1 MTGGIDMRATPQERD
16 TPDTVPA
23 TGAVSDEM
31 VLPSS
36 PDASPD
42 SSRRNPVPLSIQSL
56 RRRWPKPGA
65 ASRAEADGDAFIA
78 NAVRALAG
86 GSYTVAVVGAK
97 GGVGATTI
105 ALLAGALLAEVPEA
119 RPALVELAADWGGIG
134 GLLGDTGSRTV
145 VDLLAYL
152 TAAHSAG
159 LGFIQG
165 FMTPWAH
172 LPVLLAPHA
181 PGFAARLTVTD
192 YERTLHLLRT
202 HYNLVLL
209 DCGPSLIHP
218 PTRFALDIADH
229 VMLVTNPDPV
239 ALRRAHRAVYYLTGP
254 PHTFNSASCTTD
266 TGTRAHALTDI
277 TMVFNDTGVASV
289 HAFDHPAWKEVMPH
303 LNTLAPFP
311 HLPSVSHPS
320 ALSTLSVKTLPPPHR
335 RALKTLLTAVL
346 GRLAY
351 P

>member
-42 SSRRNPVPLSIQSL
+42 SSRQNPVPLSIQSL

-145 VDLLAYL
+145 VDLLAHL

>member
-1 MTGGIDMRATPQERD
+1 MRSTPQERD
-16 TPDTVPA
+16 TLDIVSATVAIPDEV
-23 TGAVSDEM
+23 

-36 PDASPD
+36 PDASPG
-42 SSRRNPVPLSIQSL
+42 SPRRHPVPLPVRSL
-56 RRRWPKPGA
+56 RRRWPRPGA
-65 ASRAEADGDAFIA
+65 ASRAEADGDVFIA

-86 GSYTVAVVGAK
+86 GSHTVAVVGAK

-119 RPALVELAADWGGIG
+119 RPVLVELVADWGGME

-145 VDLLAYL
+145 LDLLAHL

-172 LPVLLAPHA
+172 LPVLLAPHDPA
-181 PGFAARLTVTD
+181 LAARLTIAD
-192 YERTLHLLRT
+192 YEWTLHLLRT

-218 PTRFALDIADH
+218 LTRFALDVADH

-239 ALRRAHRAVYYLTGP
+239 ALRRTHRAVYYLTDP
-254 PHTFNSASCTTD
+254 PHTFNSASCTAD

-289 HAFDHPAWKEVMPH
+289 HAFDHPAWKEVMPR
-303 LNTLAPFP
+303 LNILAPFP
-311 HLPSVSHPS
+311 HMPSVSHPS
-320 ALSTLSVKTLPPPHR
+320 ALSSLSVETLPPPHR

>member
-1 MTGGIDMRATPQERD
+1 MQSTPQERD
-16 TPDTVPA
+16 TPDIVSVTVAIP
-23 TGAVSDEM
+23 DEV

-42 SSRRNPVPLSIQSL
+42 SPRRTPVPLPVRSL
-56 RRRWPKPGA
+56 RRQWPRPGA

-86 GSYTVAVVGAK
+86 GSHTVAVVGAK

-119 RPALVELAADWGGIG
+119 HPALVELVADWGGME

-145 VDLLAYL
+145 VDLLAHL

-172 LPVLLAPHA
+172 LPVLLAPHDPA
-181 PGFAARLTVTD
+181 LAAHLTIAD

-218 PTRFALDIADH
+218 LTRFALDIADH

-239 ALRRAHRAVYYLTGP
+239 ALRRAHRAVYYLTDP
-254 PHTFNSASCTTD
+254 PHTFNSASLTAD
-266 TGTRAHALTDI
+266 TGTRAHAHTDI

-289 HAFDHPAWKEVMPH
+289 HAFDHPAWKEVMPR

-311 HLPSVSHPS
+311 HMPSVSHPS
-320 ALSTLSVKTLPPPHR
+320 ALSSLSITTLTPPHR